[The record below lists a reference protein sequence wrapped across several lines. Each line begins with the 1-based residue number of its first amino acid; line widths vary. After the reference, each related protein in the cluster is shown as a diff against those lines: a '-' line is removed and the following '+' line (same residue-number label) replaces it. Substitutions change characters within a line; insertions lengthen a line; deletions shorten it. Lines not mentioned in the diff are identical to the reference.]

1 MREEKI
7 IENTED
13 MPKEA
18 EANTAEPQE
27 QAKEQPKSELDT
39 AKAEAAD
46 YKDRWLRGQ
55 AEFQNYRKRIDRERM
70 EMRATAGADIIKQLI
85 PVLDDFDRA
94 FKLAPPELTNNT
106 VLDGFR
112 LIERKFNQ
120 TLEQAGVTP
129 IPTVGKQFDPNFHES
144 VADEE
149 SDKPHGTI
157 LEEYRRGYLMGDKV
171 IRPAMVK
178 IAR

>member
-1 MREEKI
+1 MSEEKI

-18 EANTAEPQE
+18 ETNTAEPQP
-27 QAKEQPKSELDT
+27 QPNNELET
-39 AKAEAAD
+39 ARTEAAD

-94 FKLAPPELTNNT
+94 FKLAPAELKNNS

-144 VADEE
+144 VADED